1 MISVCIASYN
11 GADYI
16 LDQLK
21 SILPQLRANDEIIV
35 SDDHSTDGTIR
46 ASVWLKAHARD
57 HPYPILNMR

>member
-35 SDDHSTDGTIR
+35 SDDHSTDGTPDLGIVLRGALIR
-46 ASVWLKAHARD
+46 VF
-57 HPYPILNMR
+57 